1 MPLDAEAMAASVVLA
16 IKTALVPVQAKV
28 LALNDQVIGLEARL
42 ADLNLL
48 RERMAVVETKSATVN
63 LLEKGEKGDP
73 GRDGVDG
80 KDGMNGRDVDMEHV
94 KSLVLGELSTWPRPK
109 DGDPGRDGKD
119 GKDGAP
125 GVDGK
130 DGRDGLDGKDGAA
143 GLNGKDGAAG
153 LNGHD
158 GEAGKDVDMA
168 QVVDLITKELGTWPR
183 PMNGLNGRD
192 GTLENVKIV
201 QLDDRTWQWQFK
213 NGDPI
218 DGGLMHFDVEL
229 YRGVWLESKTYE
241 RGDCTTWGGSEWH
254 CNETTTMKPGEGT
267 KAWTLK
273 VKRGR
278 DGRDGKDAMPA
289 LSHAVVKT
297 R

>member
-16 IKTALVPVQAKV
+16 IKTALVPVQAKL
-28 LALNDQVIGLEARL
+28 LAMHDQVIGLEARL

-80 KDGMNGRDVDMEHV
+80 KDGA
-94 KSLVLGELSTWPRPK
+94 
-109 DGDPGRDGKD
+109 PGRDGLDGKDGVPGVDGKDGSNGLD

-125 GVDGK
+125 GINGK
-130 DGRDGLDGKDGAA
+130 DGRDGIDGKDGADGVNGKDGAA
-143 GLNGKDGAAG
+143 GLNGKD
-153 LNGHD
+153 
-158 GEAGKDVDMA
+158 VDMA
-168 QVVDLITKELGTWPR
+168 DITALITKELGTWPR
-183 PMNGLNGRD
+183 PVDGRDGQPGVQGPQGLNGRD

-254 CNETTTMKPGEGT
+254 CNETTTTKPGEGT

-278 DGRDGKDAMPA
+278 DGRDGKDATPA